1 NERVGFHAE
10 LAFNQD
16 LGRPLRQLDIEK
28 ITKINNRTKRI
39 EAALDLYYEEIK
51 FLAQNR
57 PVDVIV
63 CVLSKSVYDAVSK
76 DSAIE
81 GDEKLEESIEV
92 NQS

>member
-1 NERVGFHAE
+1 
-10 LAFNQD
+10 
-16 LGRPLRQLDIEK
+16 
-28 ITKINNRTKRI
+28 I

-92 NQS
+92 QSELNFRRALKAKAMHLGKPLQLV